1 MPKIVP
7 ALGAAQVAKINRPG
21 LHAVGNPP
29 GLHVQVS
36 PTGARSWVLRVLIG
50 SKRRDIGLGGL
61 AEVTLAEAREQ
72 ARKFRAMIRE
82 GIDPL
87 AERRKAR
94 AELIAEQ
101 AKAITFKDAAER
113 AHRAKAAGFRNVKHR
128 ADWISSLERY
138 AFPIIGNMPVSS
150 IEVAHVQQVLEPI
163 WHDRTETASRLR
175 QRIESVLAWATVS
188 GFRTG
193 DNPARWADNL
203 KELMPAPEKIRK
215 QVNYKALPWAD
226 VPAFMAEL
234 RKRDGVSV
242 KALEFAILTGSRSG
256 EVRGATWDEID
267 LDAGLW
273 TIPGDRMKAGRK
285 HEVPLSGA
293 ALAILQDVPRMEG
306 CPYVFPAPRGGM
318 LSDMALNAICRRMEV
333 PAVPHGFRS
342 SFKDWARN
350 NARDAEGHLFPDE
363 VSELALAHVN
373 SDATRAAYAR
383 DGLLPMRRAMLDQW
397 ARFCAPAD
405 TDGVVTP
412 IRRASA

>member
-7 ALGAAQVAKINRPG
+7 ALGAAQVARINRPG

-61 AEVTLAEAREQ
+61 VEVTLAEAREQ

-175 QRIESVLAWATVS
+175 QRIESVLAWAAVS
-188 GFRTG
+188 GFRSG
-193 DNPARWADNL
+193 DNPARWDGNL
-203 KELMPAPEKIRK
+203 KALMAAPDKIRK
-215 QVNYKALPWAD
+215 HVNYKALPWKD
-226 VPAFMAEL
+226 VPAFIAEL

-242 KALEFAILTGSRSG
+242 KALEFAVVTGSRSG
-256 EVRGATWDEID
+256 EVRGMTWGEIS
-267 LDAGLW
+267 LETGLW
-273 TIPGDRMKAGRK
+273 TIPAERMKAGRK

-397 ARFCAPAD
+397 ARFCTPTAAN
-405 TDGVVTP
+405 VTP
-412 IRRASA
+412 IRKGAKA

>member
-1 MPKIVP
+1 MPKI
-7 ALGAAQVAKINRPG
+7 AKELSAAHVARITRSG
-21 LHAVGNPP
+21 LHAVGGVA
-29 GLHVQVS
+29 GLQLQVTAS
-36 PTGARSWVLRVLIG
+36 GARSWILRTLVGGI
-50 SKRRDIGLGGL
+50 RRDIGLGGYPTVSL
-61 AEVTLAEAREQ
+61 AQARER
-72 ARKFRAMIRE
+72 ARELRE
-82 GIDPL
+82 QVWRGIDPVV
-87 AERRKAR
+87 ERKKAR

-113 AHRAKAAGFRNVKHR
+113 AHKVRAAGFRNVKHR

-193 DNPARWADNL
+193 ENPARWAGNL
-203 KELMPAPEKIRK
+203 KVAMPNLEKVRK

-256 EVRGATWDEID
+256 EVRGMTWDEIN
-267 LDAGLW
+267 LETGLW
-273 TIPGDRMKAGRK
+273 TIPGERMKAGRK
-285 HEVPLSGA
+285 HEVPLSSA
-293 ALAILQDVPRMEG
+293 ALAILQELPHKDRSL
-306 CPYVFPAPRGGM
+306 YVFPAPRGGM

-350 NARDAEGHLFPDE
+350 NARDTEGMLFPDE
-363 VSELALAHVN
+363 VSELVLAHVN
-373 SDATRAAYAR
+373 NDATRAAYAR

-397 ARFCAPAD
+397 ARYCAPAD
-405 TDGVVTP
+405 ANVIP
-412 IRRASA
+412 IKRREVA

>member
-36 PTGARSWVLRVLIG
+36 PTGARSWVLRALIG

-113 AHRAKAAGFRNVKHR
+113 AHRVRAAGFRNVKHR

-163 WHDRTETASRLR
+163 WHDKTETASRLR

-193 DNPARWADNL
+193 ENPARWAGNL
-203 KELMPAPEKIRK
+203 KVAMPNLEKVRK

-256 EVRGATWDEID
+256 EVRGMTWDEIN
-267 LDAGLW
+267 LETGLW
-273 TIPGDRMKAGRK
+273 TIPGERMKAGRK
-285 HEVPLSGA
+285 HEVPLSSA
-293 ALAILQDVPRMEG
+293 ALAILQELPHKDRSL
-306 CPYVFPAPRGGM
+306 YVFPAPRGGM

-350 NARDAEGHLFPDE
+350 NARDTEGMLFPDE

-373 SDATRAAYAR
+373 NDATRAAYAR

-397 ARFCAPAD
+397 ARYCTPGD
-405 TDGVVTP
+405 VKVTS
-412 IRRASA
+412 IKRREVA

>member
-273 TIPGDRMKAGRK
+273 TIPGERMKAGRK

-306 CPYVFPAPRGGM
+306 CAYVFPAPRGGM

-397 ARFCAPAD
+397 ARFCTPTAAN
-405 TDGVVTP
+405 VVA
-412 IRRASA
+412 IKRRARA